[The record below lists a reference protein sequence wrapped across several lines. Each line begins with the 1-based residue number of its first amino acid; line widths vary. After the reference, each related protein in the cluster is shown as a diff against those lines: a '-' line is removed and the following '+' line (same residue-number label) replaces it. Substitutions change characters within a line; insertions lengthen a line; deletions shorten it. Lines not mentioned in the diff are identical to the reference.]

1 MKPRHDARECMSRL
15 YAECGKALERARE
28 DAERRKLIREQVF
41 RKTHQK

>member
-1 MKPRHDARECMSRL
+1 MKTDALEMLSRN
-15 YAECGKALERARE
+15 YEQCGKALERARQ